1 MTELSSGGLSA
12 TLDNVYREH
21 CALVSAQMSSANCKR
36 QGGQKMV
43 ADVAFPFGKNIDHEL
58 IGVVRGGHNRGG
70 CIRIPQVVH
79 APHLSRPA
87 SKPLVLLWNAK
98 ELGYRHCGQP
108 YGVLRNE
115 LASPTWTDLLPQD
128 TDLLSDRP
136 PEPSHSLG
144 GKTRRSPLTEL

>member
-21 CALVSAQMSSANCKR
+21 CALVSAQMSSSNCKR
-36 QGGQKMV
+36 QGGQKIV
-43 ADVAFPFGKNIDHEL
+43 ADVAFRFVKNIDHEL
-58 IGVVRGGHNRGG
+58 ICVVSGGHNRRG

-79 APHLSRPA
+79 AAHLSRPA

-115 LASPTWTDLLPQD
+115 LASPTWTDLRPQD
-128 TDLLSDRP
+128 TNLLSDRR
-136 PEPSHSLG
+136 PEPIDSLG
-144 GKTRRSPLTEL
+144 GKSRRNRLT